1 MHDTNCSLAQKFS
14 KIKYALI
21 IDDELSIEN
30 NTLTP
35 SMKMAP
41 KKVMDAYKAQIE
53 NIYGNGKSVS
63 EGSLSDKTDTD
74 NLVSRVKTEM

>member
-1 MHDTNCSLAQKFS
+1 M
-14 KIKYALI
+14 I

-63 EGSLSDKTDTD
+63 EEVYLIKLDTD